1 MNRIDLPWINQIKH
15 ARQPDGHKK
24 SFGHVLII
32 AGSSGKV
39 GAALLCARAALH
51 AGCGMVTAMI
61 PEEGVGPLLAHSP
74 EIMYRLESDL
84 STINLEPYDAIA
96 FGPGLGFSIQV
107 RRNLEYLLMHYA
119 GPVVFDADALT
130 LLGSYETFMSQVKK
144 QHILTPHP
152 GEFARLGSLEFDPER
167 RAQQAV
173 DFVKTYACQLL
184 LKGAPS
190 LVVTDSGELFF
201 NTTGNDGMAT
211 AGSGDVLSGIIC
223 ALCAQDYAPDVA
235 VRLGAYMH
243 GLSGDLAIQKK
254 SKASLVASD
263 LIDHLGEIRLL
274 D

>member
-1 MNRIDLPWINQIKH
+1 MNQIDLSWIQAIKQ

-24 SFGHVLII
+24 SFGHVLIV
-32 AGSSGKV
+32 AGSPGKV

-74 EIMYRLESDL
+74 EIMYRTESDL
-84 STINLEPYDAIA
+84 SSINLEPYDAIA

-107 RRNLEYLLMHYA
+107 RRNLEFLLQNYA
-119 GPVVFDADALT
+119 GPIVFDADALT
-130 LLGSYETFMSQVKK
+130 LLGSYESLISQVKAH
-144 QHILTPHP
+144 HILTPHP
-152 GEFARLGSLEFDPER
+152 GEFARLGSLEFDNR
-167 RAQQAV
+167 RREQQANE
-173 DFVKTYACQLL
+173 FVSTYPCQLL
-184 LKGAPS
+184 LKGAPTI
-190 LVVTDSGELFF
+190 VVTDAGDIYI

-211 AGSGDVLSGIIC
+211 AGSGDVLTGII
-223 ALCAQDYAPDVA
+223 AGLCAQEYKSDVA
-235 VRLGAYMH
+235 VRLGAYIH

-263 LIDHLGEIRLL
+263 LIDHLSEIRLL

>member
-1 MNRIDLPWINQIKH
+1 MNRIDLPWINQVKH
-15 ARQPDGHKK
+15 NRQPDGHKK

-32 AGSSGKV
+32 AGSPGKV

-74 EIMYRLESDL
+74 EIMYRTESDL
-84 STINLEPYDAIA
+84 SAINLEPYDAIA

-107 RRNLEYLLMHYA
+107 RRNLEFVLQQYT
-119 GPVVFDADALT
+119 GPIVFDADALT
-130 LLGSYETFMSQVKK
+130 LLGSYESLISQVRPN
-144 QHILTPHP
+144 HILTPHP
-152 GEFARLGSLEFDPER
+152 GEFARLGSLEFDPLNREN
-167 RAQQAV
+167 QAME
-173 DFVKTYACQLL
+173 FVSAYSCQLL

-190 LVVTDSGELFF
+190 IVVTDSGDLYT

-211 AGSGDVLSGIIC
+211 AGSGDVLTGIIA
-223 ALCAQDYAPDVA
+223 ALCAQEYAPDVA
-235 VRLGAYMH
+235 VRLGAYIH

-263 LIDHLGEIRLL
+263 LIDHLSEIRLL